1 MSAIALWS
9 HELPGGFLRR
19 AIRLSLH
26 HGGDGRLRFERRRCC
41 AGQARQARTLAP
53 SAVVS
58 ALADPTVRQ
67 RLAALGQEIR
77 PRDHQTSDVLAALQK
92 AEIEK
97 WWPIV
102 KAAKIKAE

>member
-1 MSAIALWS
+1 MAEMVGFDSKAAL
-9 HELPGGFLRR
+9 LRR
-19 AIRLSLH
+19 PSPPSRN
-26 HGGDGRLRFERRRCC
+26 
-41 AGQARQARTLAP
+41 LAP

-58 ALADPTVRQ
+58 ALADRTVRQ

-77 PRDHQTSDVLAALQK
+77 HAITDISGMSLAALQK
-92 AEIEK
+92 AKIEK

>member
-1 MSAIALWS
+1 VSAIARWS
-9 HELPGGFLRR
+9 HELPGGFTV
-19 AIRLSLH
+19 APFDFSLH
-26 HGGDGRLRFERRRCC
+26 DGGDGR

-58 ALADPTVRQ
+58 ALADPIVRQ
-67 RLAALGQEIR
+67 RLADLGQEIR
-77 PRDHQTSDVLAALQK
+77 PRDQQTSDVLGALQK